1 MDNVVP
7 VNEPKITCEF
17 NCRKGKQKAII
28 NALLNYSKLDLE
40 QLAWM
45 IDVSLQELQDV
56 HNGEKYLHDEAA
68 KNLAHCFLILFSE

>member
-7 VNEPKITCEF
+7 VNEPKITFEF

-28 NALLNYSKLDLE
+28 NALWNYSKLDLA
-40 QLAWM
+40 QLASLL
-45 IDVSLQELQDV
+45 DVSLQELQDV

-68 KNLAHCFLILFSE
+68 ESLAHYFLILFGE